1 MHFCSILQMFFV
13 TSILQLLVFGHAE
26 HDFMDLATF
35 RLDKI
40 PLNYIWWQ
48 YEHYIKF
55 YRGRKKVLLTVFTS
69 INKIFIGD
77 IYIKVFH

>member
-1 MHFCSILQMFFV
+1 MATSTTVMHFCSILQMFFV

-40 PLNYIWWQ
+40 PLKLIIFDGNMNIILNFTV
-48 YEHYIKF
+48 EEKRF
-55 YRGRKKVLLTVFTS
+55 YLLFSLV
-69 INKIFIGD
+69 
-77 IYIKVFH
+77 